1 MRFRI
6 IINGVSNKLAVFYP
20 SSLIFCPLKKK
31 MVLFVGDQDNSRRS
45 EPPIPTSPTSPTSP
59 VSASGSTKSIPGA
72 VGGAD
77 LLVWVK
83 AVSGGK
89 VGECAQIKRDCLT
102 KRQQIV
108 DDSS

>member
-1 MRFRI
+1 
-6 IINGVSNKLAVFYP
+6 
-20 SSLIFCPLKKK
+20 
-31 MVLFVGDQDNSRRS
+31 MVLFEGDQDNSRRS

-77 LLVWVK
+77 VLVWVK

-108 DDSS
+108 DDSSESSCGLNLSFKSGADIGFSKILSFL